1 VGALFGAVT
10 NAASAPIEGARV
22 AVLTLAEPPAL
33 LGCQQT
39 RADGTYSFPTLP
51 PGDVLVIIDPPAG
64 AAVDVGSSGG
74 ILRSGQLGQRDWVLG
89 AAGIAGTI
97 TVDGAPTP
105 EVASACLRPMNL
117 TRSMVGVDRCGIAIP
132 RADGTTRFA
141 LDTTGFDLSTYQL
154 MVSVRGTD
162 SIIDFVPIPAQA
174 DRLSMVVD
182 LASPRPYATC
192 PVSSL
197 ASGNLAGR
205 VVDASGQPV
214 EGARVELLDPN
225 IYPSATYGCVR
236 TDTHGRYV
244 IDTTTYAPELLPK
257 APPGGTEVDP
267 WYDSRNWAKCSAG
280 QSMGCL
286 PDDRTYLMIV
296 DPPSGAP
303 ATMGSTGGQVVANR
317 DGAIYDWTLGQAD
330 LGGTISLAGDENAE
344 AMTACLRLES
354 PAVTTSSILMA
365 RCGRVISRSDG
376 SRSWAIDT
384 DGAET
389 SSSDV
394 LVEFRGFY
402 NLRTDWLTVPT
413 SPSGRL
419 DISYDFDVS
428 QGGGNGCPARERPN
442 VTGKV
447 TSPTGEGV
455 RTLVTWQWRRGSS
468 GLAYLDAGEP
478 IWSATD
484 GTFKLCAPNF
494 GPVPPGFTSTLFV
507 HAASPSAPI
516 AGGNSV
522 SLDTAQQSCTSQVPC
537 VLNVQLSAPALSV
550 VVSGASGEPLR
561 RSSVQVQRAVPN
573 GFDPL
578 FATLTDDNGRLA
590 IGTLADGSYRLQFQP
605 PWACVDDRPCVAQSA
620 GYVPL
625 YASFTVAAGTVTLG
639 TGFASGT
646 PASATATMRKA
657 NTMIEV
663 REPGG
668 TAIEWP
674 SAVFVQD
681 VAECA
686 GQPQCGSWRFAQMT
700 SSRAVID
707 LPNGSWVG
715 TITGNARYGDAQV
728 RVVVEAGRVTSVSGV
743 RGSATLSGD
752 TVVVT
757 LPEFPLVLRTVD
769 AAGAVVPIPY
779 INTMGA
785 SNWVTNRSLGGG
797 RFGVNVR
804 TSGLVTVTLESPEQ
818 GMWGLPQWNE
828 SWQTLTRTTVL
839 LRVTIDSGGAVTKL
853 ERCGPP
859 PPGSMPG
866 STTCVDAVELTK
878 SGDHYDIAYDVAN
891 VVGRI
896 CLPATGPTCTP
907 AMFAS
912 VQLDRWTNFSAN
924 FVTSFGVGAS
934 GTFKFGV
941 RPAGRYDLTI
951 RPPWNGSLL
960 LPIRVGLLV
969 TDDGAG
975 GTQMWLCPGGTAVR
989 CEAGM
994 AGLTELTASAGVVD
1008 LGSFVLRES
1017 PLKGTVRTP
1026 AGVPDGKVDGEVVEW
1041 TQIAIEEET
1050 ATGGWTQVAWV
1061 NTDQAGRF
1069 ALDLAPGKIYRA
1081 TAQPRSMGATG
1092 SSLVASR
1099 TRFRVSGSG
1108 DDRYFEVPATA
1119 PATGWVRVAA
1129 LDLRLALPNVVGTA
1143 VLPDGVTPVAGT
1155 SVNVERYNSS
1165 GWWDW
1170 QTIWATTDSTGTLR
1184 LGLEDGEWRITARVP
1199 SGRSGDFSDGRVI
1212 VTIAD
1217 GVVTKL
1223 DGASCAPSCSP
1234 QIRLVPA
1241 TLRGVVLGVDG
1252 LALPNASLNVN
1263 RFDSTGPAGSFSAYS
1278 QSDQSGRFGMAPP
1291 SSGTTTPNRYEL
1303 RVGPPYG
1310 MDGVVQTT
1318 WFIGVYTEG
1327 GQDKV
1332 CRLASRDI
1340 NAPCL
1345 ASPAPWNA
1353 GQSFDLQLD
1362 RPNVSGVVSY
1372 EGTPVTAAW
1381 IEVSR
1386 QSSWGGWE
1394 YITSSNVRS
1403 NGRYGVK
1410 LDVGTYRVRA
1420 VPPQQTGSL
1429 EGAAATTMFVRV
1441 KSDGSFC
1448 VDPNIEPLAGC
1459 TTQPSADIAL
1469 AGANVRG
1476 TVVGE
1481 DGSAVPGGW
1490 VSAQRWNG
1498 AAGYWEWIEGASSNQ
1513 AGRFAISLAR
1523 GSRYR
1528 ITVNP
1533 PNGGTGPALAARS
1546 FTFHVGDFQ
1555 PGGRLDDLCFA
1566 ETTGGCSDLTQV
1578 VQAGALRNFELS
1590 AGNLRGTLKDPQ
1602 GVAVS
1607 SQWISV
1613 ERRVS
1618 SMGTQMWTW
1627 SDVSTNS
1634 RFDGS
1639 FGFQLDPGQYRIS
1652 AEAPTALRGTSPRL
1666 VREVT
1671 ITSTGWCNGLV
1682 ECLSPNASSAPLE
1695 LAYATSNV
1703 RARANVP
1710 GLAWGS
1716 VALERFNSDGAQNAS
1731 WMPAC
1736 TDGSAGTEDTRLR
1749 DDMWHCWSYADSAWF
1764 DASGLFA
1771 FQLPAG
1777 TYRLRIQ
1784 TSGVNGASARYPAVI
1799 TVGNDGGV
1807 TFVPGQ
1813 SHSVEAGGRLVLS
1826 PPPPTITGRLS
1837 SSADQPSALPNAW
1850 IGVERWN
1857 GSWWTWVDSG
1867 TSTATGAASGL
1878 FNLTLPRPSGGA
1890 APYKYRIRFYA
1901 PNGTLA
1907 TFARDVLVDD
1917 QGRYSFDLD
1926 PASATWRTA
1935 GELWEVAFPTP
1946 NVSGVVTSPDAAPV
1960 RDAWIGVQR
1969 WNAGGWWEWA
1979 DTSVNTTQ
1987 SGMYGFRL
1995 DDGLYRL
2002 DVRAPWGAEYSA
2014 FFEYIDVSAAGVQR
2028 CDSTRLCVGARSTT
2042 VDLRFPTP
2050 TIKGVLKDVT
2060 GDAVVRNAWMPLQQW
2075 VPNGTGGGSWQW
2087 TERVAYTN
2095 NAGRFAIT
2103 VPAGRWRMEVNAPSA
2118 TGNVGRFSVYFTV
2131 DAEQRWCPAIPSGE
2145 CRDGSSFSTAEL
2157 ELRLRTAN
2165 LVGRVFDGEDA
2176 GSPVPSRSSWI
2187 SLYDADGYLGSTY
2200 TDVNGTFR
2208 FNVEPGVY
2216 TLYAYPNWSTSTSPY
2231 STVRVEVGS
2240 DGAIANW
2247 SYTGPVTG
2255 PGVGALDLQLQ
2266 RIEPTVRGVVSVNG
2280 TLTKGVF
2287 VTARTVVGGTVSSTV
2302 FASTVSGQGG
2312 SYGLVL
2318 PAGSYQLTFTSVN
2331 ADGTVDSVTESVDVS
2346 DPPGGPLVVDPC
2358 VGVCSPASP

>member
-10 NAASAPIEGARV
+10 DGASVPIDGARI
-22 AVLTLAEPPAL
+22 AVLTLAEPPTL

-39 RADGTYSFPTLP
+39 RADGNYSFPTLP

-64 AAVDVGSSGG
+64 SVVDAGSSGG

-89 AAGIAGTI
+89 TAGIAGTI
-97 TVDGAPTP
+97 TVDGAPAP

-117 TRSMVGVDRCGIAIP
+117 TRSMVGVDRCGIAMP
-132 RADGTTRFA
+132 RADGTTKFA
-141 LDTTGFDLSTYQL
+141 IDTTGFELSNYQL
-154 MVSVRGTD
+154 LVSVRGTD
-162 SIIDFVPIPAQA
+162 NIIDFVPIPAQA

-182 LASPRPYATC
+182 LSSPTPYATC
-192 PVSSL
+192 PMSSL
-197 ASGNLAGR
+197 ASGNLSGS
-205 VVDASGQPV
+205 VVDASGNAV
-214 EGARVELLDPN
+214 VGARVELLDPN

-236 TDTHGRYV
+236 TDAQGRYV
-244 IDTTTYAPELLPK
+244 IDTTTYAPELSPK
-257 APPGGTEVDP
+257 ESPGEGYDP
-267 WYDSRNWAKCSAG
+267 WFDSRNRQKCSAG
-280 QSMGCL
+280 QSIGCL

-296 DPPSGAP
+296 DPPRGAL
-303 ATMGSTGGQVVANR
+303 ATMGSTGGQVVASST
-317 DGAIYDWTLGQAD
+317 GAVYNWTLGQAD
-330 LGGTISLAGDENAE
+330 LGGTISIAGDDNLDV
-344 AMTACLRLES
+344 MTACLRLES
-354 PAVTTSSILMA
+354 PAITTSSILMA
-365 RCGRVISRSDG
+365 RCGRVITRSDG
-376 SRSWAIDT
+376 SRRWAIDT
-384 DGAET
+384 AGAET

-394 LVEFRGFY
+394 LVELRSFY
-402 NLRTDWLTVPT
+402 NLKTDWVTVPA
-413 SPSGRL
+413 SPSDRL
-419 DISYDFDVS
+419 DIGYDFDVS
-428 QGGGNGCPARERPN
+428 PGGWNGCLTRERPN

-447 TSPTGEGV
+447 TGPTGEGV
-455 RTLVTWQWRRGSS
+455 RTLVTWQRRSLYS
-468 GLAYLDAGEP
+468 GNAYFSAGEP
-478 IWSATD
+478 IWSAAD
-484 GTFKLCAPNF
+484 GTFRLCTPAF
-494 GPVPPGFTSTLFV
+494 GLMPVGATSTIFV
-507 HAASPSAPI
+507 HAASPSATI

-522 SLDTAQQSCTSQVPC
+522 SLDTAQQSCTSQSPC
-537 VLNVQLSAPALSV
+537 VLDVQLGAPVLSTV
-550 VVSGASGEPLR
+550 ASGASGEPLR
-561 RSSVQVQRAVPN
+561 RSSVQVQRAVTN

-578 FATLTDDNGRLA
+578 FATSTDDNGRLA
-590 IGTLADGSYRLQFQP
+590 IGSLADGSYRLQFQP
-605 PWACVDDRPCVAQSA
+605 PWSCFDDRPCVAQSD

-625 YASFTVAAGTVTLG
+625 FASFTVAAGTVTLG
-639 TGFASGT
+639 MGFASGT
-646 PASATATMRKA
+646 PASATVTMRKA

-663 REPGG
+663 REPDG
-668 TAIEWP
+668 TALEWP
-674 SAVFVQD
+674 SAIFVQET
-681 VAECA
+681 AECA
-686 GQPQCGSWRFAQMT
+686 GQPSCGSWRFATMT

-707 LPNGSWVG
+707 LPDGTWVG
-715 TITGNARYGDAQV
+715 TIGGNARYGDAQI
-728 RVVVEAGRVTSVSGV
+728 RVIVEAGQITSVSGV

-769 AAGAVVPIPY
+769 ATGAAVPIPY
-779 INTMGA
+779 INTMG
-785 SNWVTNRSLGGG
+785 SNWVTSRSLGDG

-804 TSGLVTVTLESPEQ
+804 ASGLITVTLESPEQ
-818 GMWGLPQWNE
+818 GMWGLPQWNDA
-828 SWQTLTRTTVL
+828 WQTLTRTTVL
-839 LRVTIDSGGAVTKL
+839 LRVTVDSGGAVTKL
-853 ERCGPP
+853 ERCGTPS
-859 PPGSMPG
+859 PGSMPG
-866 STTCVDAVELTK
+866 STTCEGAVELTK

-896 CLPATGPTCTP
+896 CLPGTDPTCTP

-924 FVTSFGVGAS
+924 FVTSMTVGAS
-934 GTFKFGV
+934 GTFKLGV

-960 LPIRVGLLV
+960 LPTRVGLLV

-994 AGLTELTASAGVVD
+994 DGLTELTALAGVVD

-1026 AGVPDGKVDGEVVEW
+1026 AGVPEGKADGELVEW
-1041 TQIAIEEET
+1041 SQVAIHEET
-1050 ATGGWTQVAWV
+1050 GTGGWMQVAWT

-1069 ALDLAPGKIYRA
+1069 ALDLAPGKVYRA
-1081 TAQPRSMGATG
+1081 TAQPRYMGATG
-1092 SSLVASR
+1092 SNGLVAGR
-1099 TRFRVSGSG
+1099 LRFRVSGSG
-1108 DDRYFEVPATA
+1108 DDRYLEVPATA

-1129 LDLRLALPNVVGTA
+1129 LDLRLSLPNVVGTA
-1143 VLPDGVTPVAGT
+1143 VLPDGVTPVPGT

-1170 QTIWATTDSTGTLR
+1170 QPIWSNTDSTGTLR
-1184 LGLEDGEWRITARVP
+1184 LGLEDGEWRITVRVP
-1199 SGRSGDFSDGRVI
+1199 SGRSGDFGDGRVI
-1212 VTIAD
+1212 VTVTD

-1223 DGASCAPSCSP
+1223 DGVPCATSCSP
-1234 QIRLVPA
+1234 TIRLVPA
-1241 TLRGVVLGVDG
+1241 TLRGVVLGADG
-1252 LALPNASLNVN
+1252 LALANASLNVWRVDN
-1263 RFDSTGPAGSFSAYS
+1263 TGSAGGFSAYS

-1291 SSGTTTPNRYEL
+1291 SSGTATPNRYEM
-1303 RVGPPYG
+1303 RVAPPYG
-1310 MDGVVQTT
+1310 MEGVVDTT
-1318 WFIGVYTEG
+1318 WFIGVYTEA

-1345 ASPAPWNA
+1345 ASPAPWDA
-1353 GQSFDLQLD
+1353 GESFDLQLD
-1362 RPNVSGVVSY
+1362 RPNVAGVVSY

-1381 IEVSR
+1381 LEVSR
-1386 QSSWGGWE
+1386 KALWGWDYFLSS
-1394 YITSSNVRS
+1394 SVRS

-1410 LDVGTYRVRA
+1410 LDPGIYRLRA
-1420 VPPQQTGSL
+1420 VPQQQSGPL
-1429 EGAAATTMFVRV
+1429 EGAAATTIFVRV
-1441 KSDGSFC
+1441 KGDGSFC
-1448 VDPNIEPLAGC
+1448 VDPNIEPLETC
-1459 TTQPSADIAL
+1459 TTQLSADIAL

-1476 TVVGE
+1476 AVVGE

-1498 AAGYWEWIEGASSNQ
+1498 VGGYWEWIEGASSSQ
-1513 AGRFAISLAR
+1513 TGKFAMSLAA

-1533 PNGGTGPALAARS
+1533 PHGGTGPALASRS

-1555 PGGRLDDLCFA
+1555 PGGRPDDLCFA
-1566 ETTGGCSDLTQV
+1566 ETTGGCSDSTQV
-1578 VQAGALRNFELS
+1578 VQAGVLRDFPLS
-1590 AGNLRGTLKDPQ
+1590 AGNLRGTLRDPQ
-1602 GVAVS
+1602 GSAVS
-1607 SQWISV
+1607 WQWMSV

-1618 SMGTQMWTW
+1618 LMGAQTWTW
-1627 SDVSTNS
+1627 TEVSTSS
-1634 RFDGS
+1634 RSDGS

-1652 AEAPTALRGTSPRL
+1652 AEAPAALRGISPRL

-1671 ITSTGWCNGLV
+1671 ITSAGWCDGLV
-1682 ECLSPNASSAPLE
+1682 ECLSPNASSTPLE

-1703 RARANVP
+1703 LGRANVP
-1710 GLAWGS
+1710 GLTWGW

-1736 TDGSAGTEDTRLR
+1736 TDGSEATEDTRLR
-1749 DDMWHCWSYADSAWF
+1749 DDMWHCWTYADGAWF

-1777 TYRLRIQ
+1777 TYRLRLQ
-1784 TSGVNGASARYPAVI
+1784 TSGVNGAASRYPAVI
-1799 TVGNDGGV
+1799 AVANDGSV

-1837 SSADQPSALPNAW
+1837 SSADQPSALAGAW

-1878 FNLTLPRPSGGA
+1878 FDLTLPRPSVGA
-1890 APYKYRIRFYA
+1890 APYKYRIRFHA

-1946 NVSGVVTSPDAAPV
+1946 NVSGIVLAPNDAPV

-2028 CDSTRLCVGARSTT
+2028 CDSTRFCEGARSTT
-2042 VDLRFPTP
+2042 VDLRFPAP
-2050 TIKGVLKDVT
+2050 TIKGILKDVT

-2075 VPNGTGGGSWQW
+2075 VPNGAGGGSWQW

-2095 NAGRFAIT
+2095 NEGRFTIT
-2103 VPAGRWRMEVNAPSA
+2103 VPEGRWRMEVNAPSA
-2118 TGNVGRFSVYFTV
+2118 TGDVARFSVYFTV
-2131 DAEQRWCPAIPSGE
+2131 DDQQQWCPATPSGE

-2176 GSPVPSRSSWI
+2176 GSPVPSRSSWV

-2200 TDVNGTFR
+2200 TDSSGTFR
-2208 FNVEPGVY
+2208 FNVEPGEY

-2231 STVRVEVGS
+2231 STVEVEVGP
-2240 DGAIANW
+2240 DGTIVDW

-2255 PGVGALDLQLQ
+2255 SGDGALDLQLQ
-2266 RIEPTVRGVVSVNG
+2266 RIEPTVRGVVSVDG
-2280 TLTKGVF
+2280 TPTKGVF
-2287 VTARTVVGGTVSSTV
+2287 VTARTVTGFFVSSTV